1 MTRPQQLLARL
12 DAIGRS
18 LEDSGH
24 ARALLALGSV
34 GLETERLD
42 AFSDLDFFVLVED
55 GRKARYLGNLDWLSA
70 AGPVVYS
77 FQNTVDGHK
86 ALYADGIF
94 CEFAVFE
101 EGELAG
107 IPFSRGRFVWRAAGV
122 PDALAEPVKGP
133 EPLPARS
140 VEWLVGE
147 ALTNVY
153 VGLGRALRGEL
164 LAGFKLVQV
173 SAVDRLV
180 ELVDHLDAG
189 AGSAGAHRDPF
200 NGDRRLERRHP
211 ELLRELPRLVP
222 GYAHTPES
230 ALAILGFLETRVPVN
245 GAMSHAI
252 RALAQP
258 S

>member
-12 DAIGRS
+12 DAIGRA

-42 AFSDLDFFVLVED
+42 AYSDLDFFVLVED
-55 GRKARYLGNLDWLSA
+55 GHKARYLENLDWLSA
-70 AGPVVYS
+70 AGPVAYS

-101 EGELAG
+101 ERELSG
-107 IPFSRGRFVWRAAGV
+107 IPFSHGRFVWRAAGV
-122 PDALAEPVKGP
+122 PDALAEPVRGP
-133 EPLPARS
+133 ERPSASSLD
-140 VEWLVGE
+140 WIVGE
-147 ALTNVY
+147 ALTNIY
-153 VGLGRALRGEL
+153 VGLGRALRGEA

-173 SAVDRLV
+173 SAVERLV
-180 ELVDHLDAG
+180 ELVDLLDAG
-189 AGSAGAHRDPF
+189 AESVSAHRDPF
-200 NGDRRLERRHP
+200 NPDRRLERRHP
-211 ELLRELPRLVP
+211 ELVRELPHLVP
-222 GYAHTPES
+222 GYAHTADA
-230 ALAILGFLETRVPVN
+230 ALAILAFLETRAPVN